1 MEKKIL
7 LESKTESLN
16 IVEKTIDEFAVKYK
30 IDGKFYG
37 NIQIAVFEIVQNAIQ
52 HGNKYDPK
60 KIVELRLKIE
70 NDRLVIITKDQGEGF
85 DYNNVSDPTA
95 PENIEKTTGRGIFLI
110 RNLAD
115 SLIFHDNG
123 RISELAFHIPIEH
136 VLQP

>member
-16 IVEKTIDEFAVKYK
+16 VVEKIIDEFAVKYS
-30 IDGKFYG
+30 IAGKFYG
-37 NIQIAVFEIVQNAIQ
+37 NIQIAAFEIVQNAIQ
-52 HGNKYDPK
+52 HGNKFDPQK
-60 KIVELRLKIE
+60 LVELRLKME

-85 DYNNVSDPTA
+85 DFNNVPDPTA
-95 PENIEKTTGRGIFLI
+95 PENIEKTSGRGIFLL

-115 SLIFHDNG
+115 RLSFYDNG
-123 RISELAFHIPIEH
+123 RISELVFNIPTSR

>member
-1 MEKKIL
+1 
-7 LESKTESLN
+7 
-16 IVEKTIDEFAVKYK
+16 
-30 IDGKFYG
+30 
-37 NIQIAVFEIVQNAIQ
+37 
-52 HGNKYDPK
+52 
-60 KIVELRLKIE
+60 LKIE

-85 DYNNVSDPTA
+85 DYNNVPDPTA

-123 RISELAFHIPIEH
+123 RISELAFHIPLEH

>member
-16 IVEKTIDEFAVKYK
+16 VVEKTIDEFAVKHK
-30 IDGKFYG
+30 IAGKFYG
-37 NIQIAVFEIVQNAIQ
+37 NIQIAAFEIVQNAIR
-52 HGNKYDPK
+52 HGNKYDPQ

-70 NDRLVIITKDQGEGF
+70 NDSLVIITKDQGEGF
-85 DYNNVSDPTA
+85 DFNNVPDPTA
-95 PENIEKTTGRGIFLI
+95 PENIEKTAGRGIFLL

-123 RISELAFHIPIEH
+123 RISELVFNIPNQVVQI
-136 VLQP
+136 